1 MSRINYRLY
10 ASLLIM
16 GLCPA
21 IYSALRIYFMGQMPD
36 PGSYSIA
43 GQLGWLNLA
52 YEVIQEAILLPLYFF
67 LGQVV
72 KDRAI
77 FANRVR
83 SGLLL
88 SASLYTAMA
97 VVICVWTRPLLRWM
111 ATSPDIIDASVSYI
125 RIESVSNIFG
135 LLSSFTLIV
144 LVTLGREK
152 FLYLFTGVRLVLS
165 VLFDTLLI
173 SNFSFSLRLGVNG
186 IGYCNIL
193 VNGLLFAIS
202 LWLLSRE
209 GIRIVGGGKPSFR
222 WMRELGKVSG
232 LSGLESLIRNTAYMG
247 MVIRMVNVVQ
257 EQGLYWVANSF
268 IWGWLLLP
276 ITQMSELIKREI
288 AIAPSSLQT
297 RSRKYFTLTGLICAV
312 WCLSIPLW
320 KPFMSEVLGYAD
332 VDRLFQLVLLLLG
345 FYIVYAFQSAIHAL
359 FLGLGRTNYIFVQSL
374 ITNAVY
380 YGGAYLLYRMGIWVP
395 SLTGIAL
402 LFGWGMVFGTG
413 VSLGLYIW
421 MLKESQKKALSSI
434 PNFP

>member
-135 LLSSFTLIV
+135 LLSSFTLVV

-173 SNFSFSLRLGVNG
+173 SNFSFSLRLGMNG
-186 IGYCNIL
+186 IGYCNIH
-193 VNGLLFAIS
+193 GQWTPICY
-202 LWLLSRE
+202 LSVV
-209 GIRIVGGGKPSFR
+209 IVS
-222 WMRELGKVSG
+222 
-232 LSGLESLIRNTAYMG
+232 
-247 MVIRMVNVVQ
+247 
-257 EQGLYWVANSF
+257 
-268 IWGWLLLP
+268 
-276 ITQMSELIKREI
+276 
-288 AIAPSSLQT
+288 
-297 RSRKYFTLTGLICAV
+297 
-312 WCLSIPLW
+312 
-320 KPFMSEVLGYAD
+320 
-332 VDRLFQLVLLLLG
+332 
-345 FYIVYAFQSAIHAL
+345 
-359 FLGLGRTNYIFVQSL
+359 
-374 ITNAVY
+374 
-380 YGGAYLLYRMGIWVP
+380 
-395 SLTGIAL
+395 
-402 LFGWGMVFGTG
+402 
-413 VSLGLYIW
+413 
-421 MLKESQKKALSSI
+421 
-434 PNFP
+434 